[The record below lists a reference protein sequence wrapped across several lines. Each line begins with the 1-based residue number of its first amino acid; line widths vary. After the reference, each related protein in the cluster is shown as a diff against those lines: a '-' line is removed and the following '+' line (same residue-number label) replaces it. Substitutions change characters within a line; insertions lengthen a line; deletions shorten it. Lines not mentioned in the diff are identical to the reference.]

1 MTSVLLRNNR
11 DKEAIV
17 SFNKSDQL
25 NPTNSKTL
33 FFLAIN
39 QTKWLRRL
47 IPIGFIMNLRNT
59 IPRYF

>member
-39 QTKWLRRL
+39 QTKWLLRL
-47 IPIGFIMNLRNT
+47 IPISFIMNLRNT
-59 IPRYF
+59 IPRYC

>member
-47 IPIGFIMNLRNT
+47 IPISFIMNLRNT

>member
-11 DKEAIV
+11 DKEAIE
-17 SFNKSDQL
+17 SFNKSVQL
-25 NPTNSKTL
+25 NPTNSTTL

-47 IPIGFIMNLRNT
+47 IPISFIMNLRNT
-59 IPRYF
+59 IHNVF

>member
-47 IPIGFIMNLRNT
+47 IPISFIMNLRNT
-59 IPRYF
+59 IHNVF

>member
-11 DKEAIV
+11 DKEAIE
-17 SFNKSDQL
+17 SFNKSEQL
-25 NPTNSKTL
+25 NPTNSTTL

-39 QTKWLRRL
+39 KTKWLLRL
-47 IPIGFIMNLRNT
+47 IPISFIMNLRNT